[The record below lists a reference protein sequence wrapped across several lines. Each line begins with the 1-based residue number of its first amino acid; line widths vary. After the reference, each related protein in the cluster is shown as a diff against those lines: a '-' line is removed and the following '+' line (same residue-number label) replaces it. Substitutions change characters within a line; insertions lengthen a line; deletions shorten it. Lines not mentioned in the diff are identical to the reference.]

1 MVNEPSVLDYF
12 KSIFTFS
19 RGRILKIPG
28 GELEKG
34 TENKSGEVK
43 GASRE
48 ILDLG
53 VTERLDTAPRI
64 EAEPLPQA
72 VLVSIPWLCFA
83 VLGLALLAQRSLEPN
98 PERTWTIG
106 GVLYLLAAIALVL
119 AIWRGE
125 WVVAPLPS
133 GERRSDPLTVRQ
145 IPLWFGIVFI
155 FLAFLTFGGNRF
167 TSLNVSLWLAGLA
180 LISSA
185 FWLPGS
191 QPRPGGLRL
200 RVFLD
205 RKQWGLS
212 ISRWALLL
220 LGAALLA
227 IFFRV
232 YRLGQVPPE
241 MVSDHAEKLLDV
253 WDVLHGQTSIFFP
266 RNTGREAFQMYL
278 TAAVIQLLGT
288 GYTFL
293 SLKIGTV
300 LGGLLTLPYIYLLGE
315 EVGRRRI
322 GLFAM
327 VFAGIAYWPNVIS
340 RIALRFTLYPLFFAP
355 TLYYFL
361 RGLRTSN
368 RNDFILAGLFLGIGL
383 HGYSPFRFVPIVI
396 LVGIALYLLHRQ
408 SSGRRMQVVFYLILL
423 GLVALVVFLPLLR
436 YALSN
441 PDMFSYRALTR
452 LGIVERPFPGSPL
465 LIFLKNLWNALTMFF
480 WDNGE
485 VWVISVT
492 HRPALDIVSAA
503 LFFLGVVYLLT
514 RYVRQRHWLDIFL
527 IVSIPLLMMPSILSL
542 AFPAENPSLNR
553 TAAALVPVF
562 LIVGIALDGLLTT
575 LETHFT
581 SGRGRVFAWGFG
593 ILLLF
598 IAAMQNYG
606 LVFTQYQRVYEL
618 SSWNS
623 SEMAQVIRSFAES
636 VGDVDSAYVVAYP
649 YWVDTRL
656 IGFSAGYPTKDFALW
671 PEHFVDTLANRR
683 AKLFVIYLQDQ
694 TSLDA
699 LKSMYPQGQ
708 LHLHPSRVE
717 TKDFWLF
724 FVPATQGT

>member
-1 MVNEPSVLDYF
+1 
-12 KSIFTFS
+12 
-19 RGRILKIPG
+19 
-28 GELEKG
+28 
-34 TENKSGEVK
+34 
-43 GASRE
+43 
-48 ILDLG
+48 
-53 VTERLDTAPRI
+53 
-64 EAEPLPQA
+64 
-72 VLVSIPWLCFA
+72 
-83 VLGLALLAQRSLEPN
+83 
-98 PERTWTIG
+98 
-106 GVLYLLAAIALVL
+106 
-119 AIWRGE
+119 
-125 WVVAPLPS
+125 
-133 GERRSDPLTVRQ
+133 
-145 IPLWFGIVFI
+145 
-155 FLAFLTFGGNRF
+155 
-167 TSLNVSLWLAGLA
+167 
-180 LISSA
+180 
-185 FWLPGS
+185 
-191 QPRPGGLRL
+191 
-200 RVFLD
+200 
-205 RKQWGLS
+205 
-212 ISRWALLL
+212 
-220 LGAALLA
+220 
-227 IFFRV
+227 
-232 YRLGQVPPE
+232 
-241 MVSDHAEKLLDV
+241 
-253 WDVLHGQTSIFFP
+253 
-266 RNTGREAFQMYL
+266 
-278 TAAVIQLLGT
+278 
-288 GYTFL
+288 
-293 SLKIGTV
+293 
-300 LGGLLTLPYIYLLGE
+300 
-315 EVGRRRI
+315 
-322 GLFAM
+322 
-327 VFAGIAYWPNVIS
+327 
-340 RIALRFTLYPLFFAP
+340 
-355 TLYYFL
+355 
-361 RGLRTSN
+361 
-368 RNDFILAGLFLGIGL
+368 
-383 HGYSPFRFVPIVI
+383 
-396 LVGIALYLLHRQ
+396 
-408 SSGRRMQVVFYLILL
+408 
-423 GLVALVVFLPLLR
+423 
-436 YALSN
+436 
-441 PDMFSYRALTR
+441 
-452 LGIVERPFPGSPL
+452 
-465 LIFLKNLWNALTMFF
+465 MFF

-708 LHLHPSRVE
+708 LQLHPSRVE

>member
-300 LGGLLTLPYIYLLGE
+300 LGGLLTLPYIYLLGG
-315 EVGRRRI
+315 EVGRRRN

>member
-227 IFFRV
+227 IFFRGF
-232 YRLGQVPPE
+232 RR
-241 MVSDHAEKLLDV
+241 DR
-253 WDVLHGQTSIFFP
+253 VLAKRHFP
-266 RNTGREAFQMYL
+266 HS
-278 TAAVIQLLGT
+278 AAV
-288 GYTFL
+288 
-293 SLKIGTV
+293 
-300 LGGLLTLPYIYLLGE
+300 
-315 EVGRRRI
+315 
-322 GLFAM
+322 
-327 VFAGIAYWPNVIS
+327 
-340 RIALRFTLYPLFFAP
+340 
-355 TLYYFL
+355 
-361 RGLRTSN
+361 
-368 RNDFILAGLFLGIGL
+368 
-383 HGYSPFRFVPIVI
+383 
-396 LVGIALYLLHRQ
+396 
-408 SSGRRMQVVFYLILL
+408 
-423 GLVALVVFLPLLR
+423 
-436 YALSN
+436 YALSSLFRSHAILF
-441 PDMFSYRALTR
+441 PTR
-452 LGIVERPFPGSPL
+452 
-465 LIFLKNLWNALTMFF
+465 
-480 WDNGE
+480 
-485 VWVISVT
+485 
-492 HRPALDIVSAA
+492 
-503 LFFLGVVYLLT
+503 
-514 RYVRQRHWLDIFL
+514 
-527 IVSIPLLMMPSILSL
+527 
-542 AFPAENPSLNR
+542 
-553 TAAALVPVF
+553 
-562 LIVGIALDGLLTT
+562 
-575 LETHFT
+575 
-581 SGRGRVFAWGFG
+581 
-593 ILLLF
+593 
-598 IAAMQNYG
+598 
-606 LVFTQYQRVYEL
+606 
-618 SSWNS
+618 
-623 SEMAQVIRSFAES
+623 
-636 VGDVDSAYVVAYP
+636 SAY
-649 YWVDTRL
+649 
-656 IGFSAGYPTKDFALW
+656 F
-671 PEHFVDTLANRR
+671 
-683 AKLFVIYLQDQ
+683 
-694 TSLDA
+694 
-699 LKSMYPQGQ
+699 
-708 LHLHPSRVE
+708 
-717 TKDFWLF
+717 
-724 FVPATQGT
+724 

>member
-1 MVNEPSVLDYF
+1 MVDEPTVLDYF

-34 TENKSGEVK
+34 TENISGEVLE
-43 GASRE
+43 ASQE
-48 ILDLG
+48 ILNLDA
-53 VTERLDTAPRI
+53 RASLDTTFRE
-64 EAEPLPQA
+64 EAKPYPQA
-72 VLVSIPWLCFA
+72 LPISIPWLSFA
-83 VLGLALLAQRSLEPN
+83 VLGLALLAQLSLEPS

-106 GVLYLLAAIALVL
+106 AALFLLSAIASVL

-125 WVVAPLPS
+125 WVVAHLPVH
-133 GERRSDPLTVRQ
+133 EHRADPLTVLQ

-155 FLAFLTFGGNRF
+155 ILAFLTFGGNRF
-167 TSLNVSLWLAGLA
+167 TSLNVLLWLVAIA
-180 LISSA
+180 LISYA
-185 FWLPGS
+185 FWLPTPHP
-191 QPRPGGLRL
+191 QPWGLRL

-212 ISRWALLL
+212 ISRWAVLL

-227 IFFRV
+227 IFFRA
-232 YRLGQVPPE
+232 YRLGQVPAE

-300 LGGLLTLPYIYLLGE
+300 LGGLLTLPYIYLLGG

-408 SSGRRMQVVFYLILL
+408 SSGERKQAVFYLILL

-452 LGIVERPFPGSPL
+452 LGTVERPFPGSPL
-465 LIFLKNLWNALTMFF
+465 LIFLKNLWNSLTMFF

-503 LFFLGVVYLLT
+503 LFFLGVVFLLT

-575 LETHFT
+575 LETHFS
-581 SGRGRVFAWGFG
+581 SGRGRVLAWGLG
-593 ILLLF
+593 IMLLIL
-598 IAAMQNYG
+598 ASVQNYG

-649 YWVDTRL
+649 HWVDTRL

-671 PEHFVDTLANRR
+671 PEHFVDTLENPR

-694 TSLDA
+694 TSLDT
-699 LKSMYPQGQ
+699 LKSMYPQGYLQ
-708 LHLHPSRVE
+708 LHPSQLD

>member
-278 TAAVIQLLGT
+278 TAAIIQLLGT

-300 LGGLLTLPYIYLLGE
+300 LGGLLTLPYIYLLGG

>member
-1 MVNEPSVLDYF
+1 MADEPSVLDYF
-12 KSIFTFS
+12 KSIFSFS
-19 RGRILKIPG
+19 RGRIPKISG
-28 GELEKG
+28 GELVDG
-34 TENKSGEVK
+34 TKNKSEEVLEASK
-43 GASRE
+43 G
-48 ILDLG
+48 ILDSQS
-53 VTERLDTAPRI
+53 TEIPD
-64 EAEPLPQA
+64 PLIRSESRPILQA
-72 VLVSIPWLCFA
+72 QPISIPWLSFS
-83 VLGLALLAQRSLEPN
+83 VLALALLAQLSLEPSSD
-98 PERTWTIG
+98 RSWTIG
-106 GVLYLLAAIALVL
+106 VALYLLSAITLVL
-119 AIWRGE
+119 AIRRGE
-125 WVVAPLPS
+125 WILAHLPS
-133 GERRSDPLTVRQ
+133 GERRVDPFTVRQ
-145 IPLWFGIVFI
+145 SPLWFGIIFI
-155 FLAFLTFGGNRF
+155 FLAFLTLGGNRF
-167 TSLNVSLWLAGLA
+167 TYLNVSLWFVSII
-180 LISSA
+180 LICYA
-185 FWLPGS
+185 FWLPTPQS
-191 QPRPGGLRL
+191 QSLGLRL
-200 RVFLD
+200 RNFLR

-212 ISRWALLL
+212 ISRWTLLL
-220 LGAALLA
+220 LGAALLV

-232 YRLGQVPPE
+232 YRLAQVPPE

-253 WDVLHGQTSIFFP
+253 WDVNHGLTSIFFP

-300 LGGLLTLPYIYLLGE
+300 LGGLLTLPYIYLLGK

-368 RNDFILAGLFLGIGL
+368 RNDFILAGIFLGIGL

-396 LVGIALYLLHRQ
+396 LVGIVIYLLHRQ
-408 SSGRRMQVVFYLILL
+408 SDGGRKQAIFYLILM

-441 PDMFSYRALTR
+441 PEMFSYRALTR
-452 LGIVERPFPGSPL
+452 MGTVERLIPGSPL
-465 LIFLKNLWNALTMFF
+465 LIFFKNLWNAMTMFF
-480 WDNGE
+480 WDGGE
-485 VWVISVT
+485 VWVISVP
-492 HRPALDIVSAA
+492 HRSVLDIVSAA
-503 LFFLGVVYLLT
+503 LFFVGVVYLLI
-514 RYVRQRHWLDIFL
+514 RYLKQRHWVDLFL

-562 LIVGIALDGLLTT
+562 LIIGISLDGLLAVI
-575 LETHFT
+575 ETHFP
-581 SGRGRVFAWGFG
+581 SRRGRILSWGLG
-593 ILLLF
+593 ILLLI
-598 IAAMQNYG
+598 IAAGQNYG
-606 LVFTQYQRVYEL
+606 LVFTQYQRGYEL

-623 SEMAQVIRSFAES
+623 SEMARVIRSFAES

-671 PEHFVDTLANRR
+671 PDHFVDTLENPR
-683 AKLFVIYLQDQ
+683 AKLFMINIQDQ
-694 TSLDA
+694 ASLDT

-708 LHLHPSRVE
+708 LRLYLSQID

-724 FVPATQGT
+724 FVPALQGM

>member
-167 TSLNVSLWLAGLA
+167 TSLNVSLWL
-180 LISSA
+180 
-185 FWLPGS
+185 PGS

-300 LGGLLTLPYIYLLGE
+300 LGGLLTLPYIYLLGG

-340 RIALRFTLYPLFFAP
+340 RIALRFTLYPLFFAL

-503 LFFLGVVYLLT
+503 F
-514 RYVRQRHWLDIFL
+514 
-527 IVSIPLLMMPSILSL
+527 
-542 AFPAENPSLNR
+542 
-553 TAAALVPVF
+553 
-562 LIVGIALDGLLTT
+562 
-575 LETHFT
+575 
-581 SGRGRVFAWGFG
+581 
-593 ILLLF
+593 
-598 IAAMQNYG
+598 
-606 LVFTQYQRVYEL
+606 
-618 SSWNS
+618 
-623 SEMAQVIRSFAES
+623 
-636 VGDVDSAYVVAYP
+636 
-649 YWVDTRL
+649 
-656 IGFSAGYPTKDFALW
+656 
-671 PEHFVDTLANRR
+671 
-683 AKLFVIYLQDQ
+683 
-694 TSLDA
+694 
-699 LKSMYPQGQ
+699 
-708 LHLHPSRVE
+708 
-717 TKDFWLF
+717 
-724 FVPATQGT
+724 

>member
-300 LGGLLTLPYIYLLGE
+300 LGGLLTLPYIYLLGG

-708 LHLHPSRVE
+708 LQLHPSRVE